1 MLNALELNQILYFLY
16 KHNVGKKNRKIGTG
30 TMEEKGI
37 IIIHEGKRT
46 KSSRVDWKR
55 EIEGFQRPSV

>member
-16 KHNVGKKNRKIGTG
+16 KHNVGKNRKIGTG
-30 TMEEKGI
+30 TMEDKGI

-46 KSSRVDWKR
+46 KSSRVD
-55 EIEGFQRPSV
+55 